1 VKPEASEEAPNRLPL
16 PADELPADLEAYRRT
31 PEFSEMSVPKG
42 LLQEHSTK
50 AGVWGLIRVVE
61 GQLLYRVT
69 DDRRVPAERLLRA
82 GDAPGVVE
90 PEILHQVEPQGKVRF
105 FVDFFREP

>member
-1 VKPEASEEAPNRLPL
+1 MCESNEEEPGGLPL
-16 PADELPADLEAYRRT
+16 PADELPPGLEAYRRT
-31 PEFSEMSVPKG
+31 PEFSEVSVPKG

-61 GQLLYRVT
+61 GQLLYRIT
-69 DDRRVPAERLLRA
+69 DHRRVSTERLLGA

-90 PEILHQVEPQGKVRF
+90 PEILHRVEPKGRVRF
-105 FVDFFREP
+105 FVEFFREP